1 MHINPLYQYDT
12 TESSVSVIDK
22 DVKEVLSQWINYD
35 ISKLNPRKNPYA
47 EKLKRQVTINLK
59 STTVDYFKKLAEE
72 TGIPY
77 QNLIDLYLDDCVK
90 KE

>member
-1 MHINPLYQYDT
+1 MRD
-12 TESSVSVIDK
+12 
-22 DVKEVLSQWINYD
+22 NYD
-35 ISKLNPRKNPYA
+35 VSKLNPRKNPYA
-47 EKLKRQVTINLK
+47 KNLKRQVTINLK

-90 KE
+90 KGIKPDIKWQQPA

>member
-1 MHINPLYQYDT
+1 MRPQVRTMAVEDIFRMHLRRLELPCY
-12 TESSVSVIDK
+12 
-22 DVKEVLSQWINYD
+22 
-35 ISKLNPRKNPYA
+35 PRKNPYA

-77 QNLIDLYLDDCVK
+77 HNLIDLYLDDCVK
-90 KE
+90 KGIKPDIKWQQPA

>member
-1 MHINPLYQYDT
+1 MRD
-12 TESSVSVIDK
+12 
-22 DVKEVLSQWINYD
+22 NYD
-35 ISKLNPRKNPYA
+35 VSKLNPGKNPYA

-90 KE
+90 KGIKPDIKWQRPA

>member
-1 MHINPLYQYDT
+1 MRD
-12 TESSVSVIDK
+12 
-22 DVKEVLSQWINYD
+22 NYD
-35 ISKLNPRKNPYA
+35 ISKLNPRKNPYG

-90 KE
+90 KGIKPDIKWQKPA

>member
-1 MHINPLYQYDT
+1 MRD
-12 TESSVSVIDK
+12 
-22 DVKEVLSQWINYD
+22 NYD

-47 EKLKRQVTINLK
+47 GKLKRQVTINLK

-90 KE
+90 KGIKPDIKWQKTA

>member
-1 MHINPLYQYDT
+1 MRD
-12 TESSVSVIDK
+12 
-22 DVKEVLSQWINYD
+22 NYD
-35 ISKLNPRKNPYA
+35 IDKLNPRKNPYS

-77 QNLIDLYLDDCVK
+77 QNLIDMYLDDCVK
-90 KE
+90 KGIKPDINWKKPA

>member
-1 MHINPLYQYDT
+1 MRD
-12 TESSVSVIDK
+12 
-22 DVKEVLSQWINYD
+22 NYD
-35 ISKLNPRKNPYA
+35 VSKLNPRKNPYA

-77 QNLIDLYLDDCVK
+77 HNLIDLYLDDCVK
-90 KE
+90 KGNQARYKMATTGINLLLFLRCF

>member
-1 MHINPLYQYDT
+1 MTFEWWWRLMRD
-12 TESSVSVIDK
+12 
-22 DVKEVLSQWINYD
+22 NYD
-35 ISKLNPRKNPYA
+35 IDKLNPRKNPYS

-77 QNLIDLYLDDCVK
+77 QNLIDMYLDDCVK
-90 KE
+90 KGIKPDINWKQSA